1 MSLDNR
7 GMSVAQARALA
18 ADPNVATGVMVRLA
32 NGYPEVWEVL
42 LKNPAVYP
50 ELRAWLEQAIASA
63 AAQQNSHLET
73 TAGVRE
79 KPAKTVAK
87 TEVKH
92 TRKPKRRRK
101 RGKFA
106 KFVSI
111 FLPAALVLSGL
122 FYVVDYAFEVAPA
135 PGIISVQ
142 DIRDTPEV
150 GAWNY
155 DVSVPTDS
163 ECTEYSIKTFKQD
176 FAIILIQNDLSKE
189 KCRDLKK
196 PTPSTLALVNTSTG
210 VESWKIDLAAELEWT
225 PKWRKEIV
233 ELPGLNEI
241 LIRYIDING
250 QDANDDTKTADD
262 DETADRKMKT
272 LVPYSALNGSITD
285 PVIAQSKAQPPMK
298 SVVIEVMPI
307 PGHTKDVLLMTNGS
321 NNDFRYARYRA
332 KTLTDEKW
340 SYESDLKPV
349 RGNPLVGQNLI
360 LGREKD
366 DEAKALQ
373 IKTGKVSGWNGPAG
387 GSIFNID
394 GDYVHVTGDK
404 DNKKASNVESQG
416 GTKGKKTTISGISV
430 TGKVTWELDCTGY
443 ALSRTDAVSSLVSR
457 THEGQIYALSG
468 KSNKTVSLL
477 DTASGDALWKTQM
490 PEAKFEISRLSSPG
504 FATVYLTKKG
514 KTESSSLVLMSLA
527 DGEISKR
534 FKIAGDKV
542 RIDGMTNA
550 TGFVVDEPDRKQIT
564 ADVEDGQNSAS
575 RDDEEEDN
583 SDEIRTCVVGLNLA
597 NTKQLWNLD
606 CNGNEH
612 ISRAGGNWLLFDN
625 TAGEEVIKPLSAQGE

>member
-7 GMSVAQARALA
+7 GMSGAQARALA
-18 ADPNVATGVMVRLA
+18 ADPNIATGVMVRLA

-50 ELRAWLEQAIASA
+50 ELRSWLEQAIASA

-79 KPAKTVAK
+79 PLAKVAAKP
-87 TEVKH
+87 EVKH
-92 TRKPKRRRK
+92 TRMPKRRRK
-101 RGKFA
+101 RGKFF
-106 KFVSI
+106 KFLGI
-111 FLPAALVLSGL
+111 FMPAALMLGGL
-122 FYVVDYAFEVAPA
+122 FYAVDYAFQVAPA
-135 PGIISVQ
+135 PGIITVQ
-142 DIRDTPEV
+142 DIRAIPDV
-150 GAWNY
+150 GPWAY

-163 ECTEYSIKTFKQD
+163 ECTEYSMKTFKQD
-176 FAIILIQNDLSKE
+176 FAIVLIQNDLSKE

-210 VESWKIDLAAELEWT
+210 MESWKIDLAAELEWT

-262 DETADRKMKT
+262 DESADRKMKT
-272 LVPYSALNGSITD
+272 LVPYSALNGNITD

-321 NNDFRYARYRA
+321 NKDFRYARYRA

-340 SYESDLKPV
+340 SYESDLKPA

-373 IKTGKVSGWNGPAG
+373 IKTGKVSAWNGPAG
-387 GSIFNID
+387 GSIFNI
-394 GDYVHVTGDK
+394 GGEFVHVTGDK

-416 GTKGKKTTISGISV
+416 GTKGKKTTISGISI

-457 THEGQIYALSG
+457 TQEGQIYALSG
-468 KSNKTVSLL
+468 KSNKTVSLI
-477 DTASGDALWKTQM
+477 DPANGDAMWKVKM

-504 FATVYLTKKG
+504 FATAYLTKKG
-514 KTESSSLVLMSLA
+514 KSTSSSFVLISLA
-527 DGEISKR
+527 DGELSER
-534 FKIAGDKV
+534 VKIAGDKV

-564 ADVEDGQNSAS
+564 ADLEDGETSAT

-583 SDEIRTCVVGLNLA
+583 SDEIRSCVVALNLS
-597 NTKQLWNLD
+597 NTKELWTFD

-612 ISRAGGNWLLFDN
+612 ISRAGGNWLLFDT
-625 TAGEEVIKPLSAQGE
+625 TAGEEVIRPLAGAVE